1 MPPHLRNNSQ
11 AHPLN
16 SKTTKQMATE
26 PNQQPKPPIKLCTY
40 PPPRLSPTETFQRTS
55 QYAQDPT
62 TYLLHT
68 LGKEAFESQKPRLIL
83 PNTPI
88 DLDTYGKG
96 THKQNFEAKIAS
108 FFGKKAALF
117 FLTGTQAQ
125 LATLKVYCERAGRN
139 IVAWHYTAHPEIAE
153 ESSWR
158 YLYGFERILLG
169 NKEDQLP
176 TLEEIQSVL
185 NLPLHKRPAVILLEI
200 PCRPLGC
207 QTYTFSQLKVI
218 SDACQAADVALHC
231 DGARIWET
239 ESFYN
244 STSPSS
250 SSSSI
255 TIFQTLGPLF
265 TSLYLSFYKALQSIT
280 GAILLHND
288 PTFIL
293 QLSIWQRRAGGNAYT
308 LAYEVIDCERA
319 VNEIWGGGKCLEKRV
334 RKLGRVIKRIGEEVG
349 RLEESDGRGG
359 RDGGI
364 FLFQPAIPVTFE
376 INTWFAAGGG
386 GGRGGGGGGDDGRRR
401 RRGYTEQELLQ
412 ARDIVQEKT
421 NIRVFEKLA
430 EGKFP
435 ERILREE
442 REEEEVLVRE
452 LEGLSTGV
460 DESGGKSESRQ
471 QAGNATADAANNSE
485 KTETL
490 SAHYFGWGLSS
501 LTENLDDEVFVKG
514 YVELWKEL
522 VRIDEGR
529 EGVVG

>member
-1 MPPHLRNNSQ
+1 M
-11 AHPLN
+11 
-16 SKTTKQMATE
+16 
-26 PNQQPKPPIKLCTY
+26 
-40 PPPRLSPTETFQRTS
+40 
-55 QYAQDPT
+55 
-62 TYLLHT
+62 
-68 LGKEAFESQKPRLIL
+68 
-83 PNTPI
+83 
-88 DLDTYGKG
+88 
-96 THKQNFEAKIAS
+96 
-108 FFGKKAALF
+108 
-117 FLTGTQAQ
+117 
-125 LATLKVYCERAGRN
+125 YCERAGRN

-153 ESSWR
+153 ESSWK

-169 NKEDQLP
+169 YHKDRLP

-185 NLPLHKRPAVILLEI
+185 DLPLHKRPAVILLEI

-207 QTYTFSQLKVI
+207 QTYTFSQLKEI
-218 SDACQAADVALHC
+218 SDACKKAGVALHC

-244 STSPSS
+244 STSPSPS

-288 PTFIL
+288 PAFIL
-293 QLSIWQRRAGGNAYT
+293 QLSVWQRRAGGNAYT

-319 VNEIWGGGKCLEKRV
+319 VNEIWGGGKSLEKRV
-334 RKLGRVIKRIGEEVG
+334 RKMRRIIRRIGEEVG
-349 RLEESDGRGG
+349 RLEGSDGGG
-359 RDGGI
+359 RVGI
-364 FLFQPAIPVTFE
+364 YSFQPAVPVTFE

-386 GGRGGGGGGDDGRRR
+386 SGGGDGDGCR

-435 ERILREE
+435 NRILREE
-442 REEEEVLVRE
+442 REEREEVVVRK
-452 LEGLSTGV
+452 LENLSTTGTTGV
-460 DESGGKSESRQ
+460 EEDGGESKSGQ

-490 SAHYFGWGLSS
+490 STYYFGWGLSS

-529 EGVVG
+529 EGGC

>member
-1 MPPHLRNNSQ
+1 M
-11 AHPLN
+11 
-16 SKTTKQMATE
+16 
-26 PNQQPKPPIKLCTY
+26 
-40 PPPRLSPTETFQRTS
+40 
-55 QYAQDPT
+55 
-62 TYLLHT
+62 
-68 LGKEAFESQKPRLIL
+68 
-83 PNTPI
+83 
-88 DLDTYGKG
+88 
-96 THKQNFEAKIAS
+96 
-108 FFGKKAALF
+108 
-117 FLTGTQAQ
+117 
-125 LATLKVYCERAGRN
+125 YCERAGRN

-153 ESSWR
+153 ESAWR

-169 NKEDQLP
+169 HSHHKDRLP

-207 QTYTFSQLKVI
+207 QTYTFSELKVI
-218 SDACQAADVALHC
+218 SDACQAAGVALHC

-244 STSPSS
+244 STTSPLPNNNDPSS
-250 SSSSI
+250 SSIS
-255 TIFQTLGPLF
+255 IFQTLGPLF
-265 TSLYLSFYKALQSIT
+265 TSLYLSFYKALQGIT

-293 QLSIWQRRAGGNAYT
+293 QLSVWQRRAGGNAYT

-319 VNEIWGGGKCLEKRV
+319 VNEIWGGGKTLENRV
-334 RKLGRVIKRIGEEVG
+334 KKLRRVIGRIGEEVG
-349 RLEESDGRGG
+349 RLEESDRGG
-359 RDGGI
+359 RVGI
-364 FLFQPAIPVTFE
+364 YFQPAVPVTFE
-376 INTWFAAGGG
+376 INTWFAAGGSNG
-386 GGRGGGGGGDDGRRR
+386 GDGDDGCRR

-435 ERILREE
+435 ERIIREE
-442 REEEEVLVRE
+442 REEEEVVRE
-452 LEGLSTGV
+452 LESLSTACTTGTGTSTTGV
-460 DESGGKSESRQ
+460 EEGCSESRQ
-471 QAGNATADAANNSE
+471 QAGNATADAGNNSE
-485 KTETL
+485 KTENL

-501 LTENLDDEVFVKG
+501 LTEDLDDEAFVKG

-529 EGVVG
+529 EGIVG